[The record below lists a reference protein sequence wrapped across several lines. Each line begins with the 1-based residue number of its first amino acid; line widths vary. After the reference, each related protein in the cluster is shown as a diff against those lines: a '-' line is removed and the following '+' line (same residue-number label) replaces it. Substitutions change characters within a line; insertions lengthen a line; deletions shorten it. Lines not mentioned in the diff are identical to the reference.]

1 MAYLV
6 SNELTTAM
14 IRNRPAVAANTE
26 QTMSTTQTTAWV
38 SPRFRLGYGMLP
50 IALGALV
57 AIAVTTVMLA
67 LIGANRTT
75 VPTRSTVPTR
85 TTVASPA
92 ITSQPA
98 GVATPQV
105 HYLGPRQTRAAL
117 YAPAA
122 GSDRAA
128 HYTCL
133 GAPQRCLR

>member
-14 IRNRPAVAANTE
+14 IRNRQQPAVAANTE
-26 QTMSTTQTTAWV
+26 QTVSTPRTIAWG
-38 SPRFRLGYGMLP
+38 SPRLRLGYGMLP

-67 LIGANRTT
+67 LTGANRTT
-75 VPTRSTVPTR
+75 VPTRATG
-85 TTVASPA
+85 ASPA

-105 HYLGPRQTRAAL
+105 RYLGPRQTRAAL

-122 GSDRAA
+122 GGDPAA